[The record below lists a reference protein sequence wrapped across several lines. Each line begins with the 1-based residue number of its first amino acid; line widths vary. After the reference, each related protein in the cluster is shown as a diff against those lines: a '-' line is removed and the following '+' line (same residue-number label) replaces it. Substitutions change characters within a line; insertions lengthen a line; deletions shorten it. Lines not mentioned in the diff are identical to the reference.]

1 MHSNEVAFAK
11 RKRKQIM
18 FNVLFLL
25 NDSPLIN
32 EINSISGDHGDINI
46 VGWASDPSCATHYLS
61 KNNIDVTVLDMTL
74 AFLDSPENIHQFIEG
89 ATKASVDI
97 KWIAITA
104 AITKLL
110 PLSLKQRY
118 GCVACVDL
126 TISASE
132 LFQILRLVSKGYFVC
147 KIEEDASNNLFVQA
161 ETDETDEKHLTQFS
175 QRETQILCLLAQGL
189 PNRDI
194 ATAIGLSEGTV
205 KNHTSSIFNRLGLKG
220 RTQAALWARN
230 HFPATIP

>member
-1 MHSNEVAFAK
+1 M
-11 RKRKQIM
+11 I
-18 FNVLFLL
+18 NVLFVL
-25 NDSPLIN
+25 NDSPLIK
-32 EINSISGDHGDINI
+32 EICSTSGDYGDIKI
-46 VGWASDPSCATHYLS
+46 VGWTCDSSCATHYLS
-61 KNNIDVTVLDMTL
+61 KNNIDVAVLDMTL
-74 AFLDSPENIHQFIEG
+74 AFLDSPENIHQFIES
-89 ATKASVDI
+89 ATKTSTDI
-97 KWIAITA
+97 KWIALTA

-118 GCVACVDL
+118 GSLACVDS

-147 KIEEDASNNLFVQA
+147 KLEEDARNSPFFQA
-161 ETDETDEKHLTQFS
+161 ETDGIHLTQFS
-175 QRETQILCLLAQGL
+175 QRETQILYLLAQGL

-205 KNHTSSIFNRLGLKG
+205 KNHTSNIFNRLGLKG

-230 HFPATIP
+230 HFSATIP

>member
-1 MHSNEVAFAK
+1 M
-11 RKRKQIM
+11 I
-18 FNVLFLL
+18 NVLFLL
-25 NDSPLIN
+25 NDSPLIK
-32 EINSISGDHGDINI
+32 EIYSISGDYGDINI
-46 VGWASDPSCATHYLS
+46 VGWTCDCSCATHYLS
-61 KNNIDVTVLDMTL
+61 QNNIDVTVLDMTL
-74 AFLDSPENIHQFIEG
+74 AFLDSPENIHQFLEG
-89 ATKASVDI
+89 ATKASIDI
-97 KWIAITA
+97 KWIALTT
-104 AITKLL
+104 AITKFL

-118 GCVACVDL
+118 GSVACVDS

-147 KIEEDASNNLFVQA
+147 KIEEDSSNSLFVQA
-161 ETDETDEKHLTQFS
+161 ETDETHLPQFS

-220 RTQAALWARN
+220 RTQAALWARS